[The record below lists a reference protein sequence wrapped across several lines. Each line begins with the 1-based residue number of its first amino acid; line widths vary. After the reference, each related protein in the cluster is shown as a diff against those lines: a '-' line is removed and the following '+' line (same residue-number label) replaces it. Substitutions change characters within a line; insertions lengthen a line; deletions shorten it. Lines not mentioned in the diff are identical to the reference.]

1 MADPSGPLEEREILT
16 LAYPPD
22 LPGVSIIRA
31 VNNSTKWQMHHEM
44 YLIYLMHD
52 GGGAWTC
59 DGRTYPAVAG
69 QTGFMSPGD
78 YHKVTSLAP
87 CGITGEPGTTQD
99 CVQVSPELVLQAGLE
114 LGVGPS
120 DLGLRAGVSA
130 DPRVS
135 SVFRRYFL
143 QCLDAPRSPLALQS
157 AFAECMETLVA
168 RIMRPSVDVLRTS
181 AGQRAVR
188 RCKDYLRS
196 ESGKQVTLDELSALT
211 GYSKFHLLRA
221 FKAELG
227 ITPHQFLIQV
237 RLAKARQLLTRGVP
251 PALVAADVGFADQ
264 AHFIRLFKR
273 WMGVPPVRTRSKE
286 R

>member
-1 MADPSGPLEEREILT
+1 
-16 LAYPPD
+16 
-22 LPGVSIIRA
+22 
-31 VNNSTKWQMHHEM
+31 
-44 YLIYLMHD
+44 
-52 GGGAWTC
+52 
-59 DGRTYPAVAG
+59 
-69 QTGFMSPGD
+69 
-78 YHKVTSLAP
+78 
-87 CGITGEPGTTQD
+87 
-99 CVQVSPELVLQAGLE
+99 
-114 LGVGPS
+114 
-120 DLGLRAGVSA
+120 
-130 DPRVS
+130 
-135 SVFRRYFL
+135 
-143 QCLDAPRSPLALQS
+143 
-157 AFAECMETLVA
+157 METLVA